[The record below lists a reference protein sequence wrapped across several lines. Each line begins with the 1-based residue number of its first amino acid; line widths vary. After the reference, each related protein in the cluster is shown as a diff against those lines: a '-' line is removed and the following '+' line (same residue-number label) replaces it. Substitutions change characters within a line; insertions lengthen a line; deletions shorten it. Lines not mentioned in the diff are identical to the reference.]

1 MPANFTL
8 FEYMA
13 GVKYATWVVSTS
25 AYASK
30 EAVRM
35 SDNIHYP
42 SNL

>member
-1 MPANFTL
+1 MPANFAM
-8 FEYMA
+8 FEHMA

-25 AYASK
+25 AYASM
-30 EAVRM
+30 EVVRT